1 MKIDQLYR
9 NYVDKMEEAEK
20 AAARTGEEYL
30 RGRWLTIAK
39 GYRILAAEYKKRI
52 DKWRGQ
58 ANTRS

>member
-30 RGRWLTIAK
+30 RGRWLAIAK